1 MWEFELDLCG
11 KSSWSGGVLLAPGME
26 RMERAGSG
34 YIAACTGFGVV
45 SFRSSQVG
53 NERELCSF
61 RGVKSLR
68 DVTLWMLRAE
78 KGKVFF
84 FQEKLLRCFVTMV
97 LLGEAGWRPRKC
109 WVLQVSVPV
118 WLPLC
123 SAL

>member
-45 SFRSSQVG
+45 PLRSSQVG
-53 NERELCSF
+53 NGRELCSF
-61 RGVKSLR
+61 RGVKS
-68 DVTLWMLRAE
+68 LWMLRAE

-84 FQEKLLRCFVTMV
+84 SKKSFYGAV
-97 LLGEAGWRPRKC
+97 
-109 WVLQVSVPV
+109 
-118 WLPLC
+118 
-123 SAL
+123 